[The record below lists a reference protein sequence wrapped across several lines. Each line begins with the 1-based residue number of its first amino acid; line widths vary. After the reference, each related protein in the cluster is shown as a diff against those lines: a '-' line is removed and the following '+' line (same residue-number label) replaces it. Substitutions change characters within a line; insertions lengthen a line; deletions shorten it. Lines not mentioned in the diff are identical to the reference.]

1 MLAWHA
7 VKYMKSLHPMLAL
20 HAIDVWNACMKCSL
34 PMLLNIWTACSQCSL
49 CMPLTSE
56 MRALNARLTCHY
68 FRNDCMKMSV
78 MPVVDGCYGK
88 IDVFYPADHFKTQGC
103 DLHYPVNTWKTISS
117 HCSGVYSHFTVVASR
132 RKPQLSR
139 TPEGTQLLGMSHCH
153 RGVDTDFLCVFLRS
167 VYPCLRLRRR
177 WAPKIR
183 GIWLKGEVSTLST

>member
-78 MPVVDGCYGK
+78 MPVVDGCYGR

-103 DLHYPVNTWKTISS
+103 DLHHPVKDYFISL
-117 HCSGVYSHFTVVASR
+117 
-132 RKPQLSR
+132 Q
-139 TPEGTQLLGMSHCH
+139 
-153 RGVDTDFLCVFLRS
+153 RGVLAFYGGCIKAQAAIEQDARRYAAPGDVSLSQRGWYWLPVCICTLC
-167 VYPCLRLRRR
+167 
-177 WAPKIR
+177 
-183 GIWLKGEVSTLST
+183 LSLS